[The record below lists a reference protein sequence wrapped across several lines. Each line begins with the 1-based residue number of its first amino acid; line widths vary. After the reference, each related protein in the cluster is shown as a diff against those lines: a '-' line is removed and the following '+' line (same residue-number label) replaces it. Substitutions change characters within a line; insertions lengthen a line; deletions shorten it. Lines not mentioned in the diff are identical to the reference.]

1 MLPFQALAKY
11 FITVR
16 LLLFGTNTIW
26 QHQLGSAIGSLGKT
40 QVKDSLVKSRPV
52 FNQNIT
58 PEATN
63 LATVA
68 IVRFLVAGIG
78 LFEGLEEHVEQNRGR
93 DAEPQQDVAR
103 QVQGRVV
110 GRRAR
115 A

>member
-1 MLPFQALAKY
+1 MQSALWAK
-11 FITVR
+11 R
-16 LLLFGTNTIW
+16 
-26 QHQLGSAIGSLGKT
+26 
-40 QVKDSLVKSRPV
+40 KSRTPLSSQGQC
-52 FNQNIT
+52 FIQNIT

-78 LFEGLEEHVEQNRGR
+78 LLEGLEEHVEQNRGR

-110 GRRAR
+110 GG
-115 A
+115 

>member
-40 QVKDSLVKSRPV
+40 QVKDSLHQISWQPV
-52 FNQNIT
+52 FCPNIT

-68 IVRFLVAGIG
+68 VVRFLVAGIG
-78 LFEGLEEHVEQNRGR
+78 LLEGLEEHVEQNRGR
-93 DAEPQQDVAR
+93 DAETQQDVAR

-110 GRRAR
+110 GG
-115 A
+115 